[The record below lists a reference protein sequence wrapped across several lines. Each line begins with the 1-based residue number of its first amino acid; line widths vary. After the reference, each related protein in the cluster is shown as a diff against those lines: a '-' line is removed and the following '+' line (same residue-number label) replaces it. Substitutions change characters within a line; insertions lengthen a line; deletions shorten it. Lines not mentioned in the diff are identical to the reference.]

1 MSANDYRC
9 AQMDCDARA
18 VAVYIMEGTGAIYG
32 ECADHLRPLLERARW
47 IHSPAELDDDALD
60 AVTGVPLEYSGA
72 ACHDPWMTSCDIC
85 HAWRADGL
93 PA

>member
-47 IHSPAELDDDALD
+47 IHAPVHRLAFTDCREVDERWWS
-60 AVTGVPLEYSGA
+60 
-72 ACHDPWMTSCDIC
+72 
-85 HAWRADGL
+85 
-93 PA
+93 